1 MAISI
6 WVPNQSDA
14 NETRVPLVPAVA
26 KKLIA
31 MGSQVTIE
39 SGVGLRAHH
48 PDAAYVEAG
57 ASIATNGDVW
67 SNADLVTT
75 VGPPRLEQIGEM
87 ADGSILIGLLA
98 PFENLRLF
106 GTLAEKGV
114 TAFSMEFIPR
124 ISRAQTMDVLSS
136 QASLGG
142 YMAAV
147 IGARACPKMFPMMM
161 TAAGTIAPARVF
173 IIGAGVAGLQAIA
186 TAKRLGAVVE
196 AYDVRPVVKEQ
207 VLSLGARFVE
217 LPMTAQEAQTSGG
230 YARELTDAERAEQQ
244 ELMTKHIVGADVVI
258 TTAAVFGKA
267 PPMLIPESVVGQ
279 MRPGS
284 VIVDLAADVDAG
296 RGNCEL
302 TQPDQQVTTASGV
315 LIDGTTNLSALV
327 PVHASQAYANNML
340 AFVKELFIE
349 KQIQLNLQD
358 EIQNGA
364 AITHDGKIVNER
376 IAKAVETA

>member
-1 MAISI
+1 
-6 WVPNQSDA
+6 
-14 NETRVPLVPAVA
+14 
-26 KKLIA
+26 
-31 MGSQVTIE
+31 
-39 SGVGLRAHH
+39 
-48 PDAAYVEAG
+48 
-57 ASIATNGDVW
+57 
-67 SNADLVTT
+67 
-75 VGPPRLEQIGEM
+75 
-87 ADGSILIGLLA
+87 
-98 PFENLRLF
+98 
-106 GTLAEKGV
+106 
-114 TAFSMEFIPR
+114 
-124 ISRAQTMDVLSS
+124 
-136 QASLGG
+136 
-142 YMAAV
+142 
-147 IGARACPKMFPMMM
+147 
-161 TAAGTIAPARVF
+161 
-173 IIGAGVAGLQAIA
+173 
-186 TAKRLGAVVE
+186 
-196 AYDVRPVVKEQ
+196 
-207 VLSLGARFVE
+207 
-217 LPMTAQEAQTSGG
+217 MTAQEAQTSGG
-230 YARELTDAERAEQQ
+230 YARELKDAERAEQQ

-340 AFVKELFIE
+340 AFVKELVID